1 MLMLVGVVLVEVNS
15 FTVEL
20 FKVQLDVFKAQPGLL
35 YKVQFVNVLASKV
48 LSESNIYSIVQFLNV
63 FASVYCILN
72 QLQLI
77 NVLFL

>member
-1 MLMLVGVVLVEVNS
+1 MLAGVVLVDVNS

-20 FKVQLDVFKAQPGLL
+20 FKVQLDVFKVWPGLL

-63 FASVYCILN
+63 FASVYYILN